1 MGEILRDAVSATF
14 TPSLNGPEKSALV
27 QIATHADD
35 YTGETLSASGD
46 IRQSYIG
53 LCEYLPEPT
62 RQRPR
67 WFEDADFNRYASTL
81 ERKGWIVRLREG
93 HLDGAIGMN
102 ISRLVRVIDFYE
114 TVFANNYHLIPVE
127 YDEHGHET
135 TPEGC
140 EDFADPLLLPIARWA
155 DRLWEHDFETPLLSD
170 VTREANLLQDAHCA
184 LERDDN
190 WVEEH
195 PERWTRAIAD
205 WKDCFEHNRTPAQW
219 EVLVHDC

>member
-27 QIATHADD
+27 QIATYADN

-67 WFEDADFNRYASTL
+67 WFEDADFNRCASTL
-81 ERKGWIVRLREG
+81 ERKCWIVRLREG

-127 YDEHGHET
+127 YD
-135 TPEGC
+135 
-140 EDFADPLLLPIARWA
+140 
-155 DRLWEHDFETPLLSD
+155 

-195 PERWTRAIAD
+195 LERWTRAIAD